1 MKRVL
6 AKDLS
11 ANVLKLPRL
20 PIPSIQQTGER
31 YRTSILPLKPAD
43 TVKAHLVKLDT
54 FLAGSAV
61 TLQNALVEA
70 NKAAEAEGGYP
81 YSYIEPIWDNMYL
94 SNRAPLPV
102 NTNPAILIKKVK
114 NAGETQ
120 PSVAASIVY
129 GIAKWVQ
136 NVLKEGVEVRDAN
149 MDLSPMLRQF
159 GASLFPG
166 EKADEFLITPFEKLR
181 HIIVLH
187 DGHLYAVRVFDDQ
200 LVPLEQAVIQ
210 NCFEYILSITPDTDN
225 TTPVSV
231 LTAGNREVWAGA
243 YAELVRTPENAETL
257 KKVHEGIVVV
267 CLDSKKW
274 EEDDGLKNG
283 AMLHGNKE
291 ESENRWYDKHQVI
304 VSADGQVAFN
314 FEHSGSDAVQWA
326 RWVGDVLQSIES
338 KAVATTTAAAVDTT
352 QVTSLVEPLRV
363 TFGKTFAGHI
373 RSARTEALDL
383 ISNTALGQLQ
393 LPFGKTQLKQLGV
406 SPDAFVQMCFHVAFH
421 KCRNKLAP
429 TYEAATTSCFFHGRT
444 ETIRSATQEML
455 TLAEAVNKETK
466 ESTTPKESERAA
478 LLALIKAASD
488 RHATLAKAASKGEGV
503 DRHLTALNR
512 LAVERNDNAALNFFN
527 DYTYNS
533 CCKWVLSTSNVSY
546 PWVERFIFG
555 PVTPNG
561 YGLGYVVG
569 ENEVRIMLSAF
580 TSSPSTNVEDMNA
593 AIGVSATR
601 LYTVLAGS
609 KL

>member
-20 PIPSIQQTGER
+20 PIPSIQQTAER

-61 TLQNALVEA
+61 TLQNALLEA

-102 NTNPAILIKKVK
+102 NTNPAILVKKVK

-200 LVPLEQAVIQ
+200 LVPL
-210 NCFEYILSITPDTDN
+210 
-225 TTPVSV
+225 
-231 LTAGNREVWAGA
+231 
-243 YAELVRTPENAETL
+243 
-257 KKVHEGIVVV
+257 
-267 CLDSKKW
+267 
-274 EEDDGLKNG
+274 
-283 AMLHGNKE
+283 
-291 ESENRWYDKHQVI
+291 
-304 VSADGQVAFN
+304 
-314 FEHSGSDAVQWA
+314 
-326 RWVGDVLQSIES
+326 
-338 KAVATTTAAAVDTT
+338 
-352 QVTSLVEPLRV
+352 
-363 TFGKTFAGHI
+363 
-373 RSARTEALDL
+373 
-383 ISNTALGQLQ
+383 
-393 LPFGKTQLKQLGV
+393 
-406 SPDAFVQMCFHVAFH
+406 
-421 KCRNKLAP
+421 
-429 TYEAATTSCFFHGRT
+429 GR
-444 ETIRSATQEML
+444 L
-455 TLAEAVNKETK
+455 
-466 ESTTPKESERAA
+466 
-478 LLALIKAASD
+478 
-488 RHATLAKAASKGEGV
+488 
-503 DRHLTALNR
+503 
-512 LAVERNDNAALNFFN
+512 
-527 DYTYNS
+527 
-533 CCKWVLSTSNVSY
+533 
-546 PWVERFIFG
+546 
-555 PVTPNG
+555 
-561 YGLGYVVG
+561 
-569 ENEVRIMLSAF
+569 
-580 TSSPSTNVEDMNA
+580 
-593 AIGVSATR
+593 
-601 LYTVLAGS
+601 
-609 KL
+609 